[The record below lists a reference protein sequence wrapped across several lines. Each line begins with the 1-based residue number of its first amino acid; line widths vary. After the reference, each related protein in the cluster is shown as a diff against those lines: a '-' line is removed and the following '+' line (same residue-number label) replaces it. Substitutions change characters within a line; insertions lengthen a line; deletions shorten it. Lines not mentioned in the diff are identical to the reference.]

1 VDAASFLARLRKDE
15 QADLICRE
23 IEIIN
28 QLDVGSEP
36 LDHYVTRVLGD
47 LDGPTARI
55 RAEVQRLSLRDVR
68 KVVRDGRP

>member
-1 VDAASFLARLRKDE
+1 VDAASFLARLREDE
-15 QADLICRE
+15 QANLICRE

-28 QLDVGSEP
+28 QLDIGSEP
-36 LDHYVTRVLGD
+36 LDHYVARVLGD